1 MALEDAH
8 AARVDAARLPL
19 RRAVRVAV
27 PAAYLGLA
35 IGVFASNGVPL
46 DRGWLFVWVL
56 GGLLCLSLGSLA
68 RFRRS
73 LLTEW
78 LPLAAA
84 LTLYDV
90 LRGVGGG
97 RFPIHSLLQIWVDKY
112 LFGFGRVP
120 GVWLQRQLWDPARLH
135 WYDRAVWLVYTSYY
149 LATPLV
155 LGLLWL
161 RSPQA
166 FRRYALRLAALAFA
180 AVAAFTV
187 APTMPP
193 WLASEKGLIGPITR
207 IIGPAGR
214 SVGGVDVS
222 SLWERGVSLTNN
234 LAAFPSLHEG
244 MTILVVVALWPW
256 VRRPLRVLLVLYP
269 LAMAFALVYSGEHYV
284 SDLVGGALL
293 VAGVVAAERRLRG
306 RLSAA
311 ALDER
316 LHEQLRR
323 LRGPL
328 VRQLPPRVRG
338 ADEREPALEAALE
351 EHARAS

>member
-8 AARVDAARLPL
+8 AARTAAARLSL
-19 RRAVRVAV
+19 RALVRVAV

-56 GGLLCLSLGSLA
+56 GGLLCLSLGSLS

-112 LFGFGRVP
+112 AFGFGHVP
-120 GVWLQRQLWDPARLH
+120 GVWLQQQLWDPARLH

-161 RSPQA
+161 RAPQA

-187 APTMPP
+187 APTMP
-193 WLASEKGLIGPITR
+193 
-207 IIGPAGR
+207 
-214 SVGGVDVS
+214 
-222 SLWERGVSLTNN
+222 
-234 LAAFPSLHEG
+234 
-244 MTILVVVALWPW
+244 
-256 VRRPLRVLLVLYP
+256 RRV
-269 LAMAFALVYSGEHYV
+269 
-284 SDLVGGALL
+284 
-293 VAGVVAAERRLRG
+293 
-306 RLSAA
+306 
-311 ALDER
+311 
-316 LHEQLRR
+316 
-323 LRGPL
+323 
-328 VRQLPPRVRG
+328 
-338 ADEREPALEAALE
+338 
-351 EHARAS
+351 